1 MKEYDS
7 FENVRDALRCLNEY
21 FTHPFDKY
29 IYLVI
34 DKQEGEAAITDDP
47 SDVVKQWI
55 VDYEY
60 NLSCLEDIEVYEY
73 RKVEDDSDWLER
85 FNNWKRS
92 CIKGYIRTKSKVS
105 AEFELTVSVF

>member
-21 FTHPFDKY
+21 FKNPFDKY
-29 IYLVI
+29 VYLII

-47 SDVVKQWI
+47 SDVIKQWI

-60 NLSCLEDIEVYEY
+60 DLSCVEYFEVYEY
-73 RKVEDDSDWLER
+73 RKVEEDSDWLER
-85 FNNWKRS
+85 FNNWKSS
-92 CIKGYIRTKSKVS
+92 CIKGYIRTKSNVS
-105 AEFELTVSVF
+105 ADFELSVSVI

>member
-1 MKEYDS
+1 MKEYNS

-29 IYLVI
+29 IYLVV
-34 DKQEGEAAITDDP
+34 DKQEGEAAITHDP
-47 SDVVKQWI
+47 SYVVKQWI

-73 RKVEDDSDWLER
+73 RKVEDDSIGWNVLIIG
-85 FNNWKRS
+85 NAVVLKAIS
-92 CIKGYIRTKSKVS
+92 
-105 AEFELTVSVF
+105 ELRVK